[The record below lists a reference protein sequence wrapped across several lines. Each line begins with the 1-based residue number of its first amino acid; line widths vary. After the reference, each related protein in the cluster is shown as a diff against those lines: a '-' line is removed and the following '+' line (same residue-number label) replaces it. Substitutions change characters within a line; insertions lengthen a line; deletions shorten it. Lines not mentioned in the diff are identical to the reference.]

1 MNGEQSY
8 HPFTFYNNSKL
19 YNVMTA
25 YTLQRRLKDVGI
37 TVSTLHPGVINTG
50 LFRHWDERW
59 YLSVAARIMKLG
71 LRSMKDGAVTT
82 INCAVNPE
90 LKSQQCAYYS
100 DCQPTPPTDMSRD
113 EQLQEQLWEISIE
126 AVREHLSPGIL
137 EQYGSAHG
145 IQTDQSA
152 TSEGPSVI
160 KSGTDG
166 QEESS

>member
-1 MNGEQSY
+1 MSLFQVCLFKRGS
-8 HPFTFYNNSKL
+8 
-19 YNVMTA
+19 
-25 YTLQRRLKDVGI
+25 
-37 TVSTLHPGVINTG
+37 TVDAWSAPQKY
-50 LFRHWDERW
+50 E
-59 YLSVAARIMKLG
+59 
-71 LRSMKDGAVTT
+71 
-82 INCAVNPE
+82 PP
-90 LKSQQCAYYS
+90 YS
-100 DCQPTPPTDMSRD
+100 PILIRD